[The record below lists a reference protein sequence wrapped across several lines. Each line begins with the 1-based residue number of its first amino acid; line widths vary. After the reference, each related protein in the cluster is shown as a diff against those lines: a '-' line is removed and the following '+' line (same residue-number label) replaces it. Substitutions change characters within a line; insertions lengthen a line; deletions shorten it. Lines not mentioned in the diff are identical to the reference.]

1 MDVQSFFI
9 RYLLFP
15 LIFLVSAAVLSI
27 INKKNQFLN
36 NKKLIVSVLL
46 TGIILALPGFLGFL
60 NFNFMPWGYIIC
72 CIYYVLTG
80 ILMVYLLSKFYAA
93 PLLDRKVFIFFA
105 AFISALLAVYLY
117 QLAFNW
123 LSDVNF
129 GWWGAGSISWFFV
142 PLIFWWAYVAL
153 LNIPS
158 EIYKIWKYPDVPL
171 DINMDHIDFN
181 KLLVLELELY
191 KKSSDPEPLKV
202 KVKAPANMNFGVW
215 FHKFIDDYNLKFAKN
230 PVEFRDDHQDG
241 YRWIF
246 FVKTSFFK
254 RNLFIDPDLDIAQ
267 NGISEKMTIYAKR
280 VSENVNVAHE
290 TGESA
295 IFI

>member
-9 RYLLFP
+9 RFLLFP
-15 LIFLVSAAVLSI
+15 LIFIVSTAVLSI

-36 NKKLIVSVLL
+36 NKRLIISVLL
-46 TGIILALPGFLGFL
+46 IGIILAIPGFLGFL

-72 CIYYVLTG
+72 CIFYILTG
-80 ILMVYLLSKFYAA
+80 TVFVYLLTKYY
-93 PLLDRKVFIFFA
+93 PKDVLERKVFIFFA
-105 AFISALLAVYLY
+105 TFISAILSVYLY

-123 LSDVNF
+123 LSNVRF
-129 GWWGAGSISWFFV
+129 GWWGAGSIAWFFV
-142 PLIFWWAYVAL
+142 PLMFWWAYVSL
-153 LNIPS
+153 LSIPS
-158 EIYKIWKYPDVPL
+158 EIYKIWKYPSTPL
-171 DINMDHIDFN
+171 DINMDHVDFN

-202 KVKAPANMNFGVW
+202 KVKAPENMNFGIW
-215 FHKFIDDYNLKFAKN
+215 FHKFIDDYNLKFGKN
-230 PVEFRDDHQDG
+230 PVEFRDEDQDG

-246 FVKTSFFK
+246 FIKTSFFK
-254 RNLFIDPDLDIAQ
+254 RNIFIDPDLDITE

-280 VSENVNVAHE
+280 VTENVNKPNEV
-290 TGESA
+290 GESA

>member
-9 RYLLFP
+9 RFLLFP
-15 LIFLVSAAVLSI
+15 LIFIVSTAVLSI

-36 NKKLIVSVLL
+36 NKRLIISVLL
-46 TGIILALPGFLGFL
+46 IGIILAIPGFLGFL

-72 CIYYVLTG
+72 CIFYILTG
-80 ILMVYLLSKFYAA
+80 TVFVYLLTKYY
-93 PLLDRKVFIFFA
+93 PKDVLERKVFIFFA
-105 AFISALLAVYLY
+105 TFVSAILSVYLY

-123 LSDVNF
+123 LSNVRF
-129 GWWGAGSISWFFV
+129 GWWGAGSIAWFFV
-142 PLIFWWAYVAL
+142 PLMFWWAYVSL
-153 LNIPS
+153 LSIPS
-158 EIYKIWKYPDVPL
+158 EIYKIWKYPSTPL
-171 DINMDHIDFN
+171 DINMDHVDFN

-202 KVKAPANMNFGVW
+202 KVKAPENMNFGIW
-215 FHKFIDDYNLKFAKN
+215 FHKFIDDYNLKFGKN
-230 PVEFRDDHQDG
+230 PVEFRDEDQDG

-246 FVKTSFFK
+246 FIKTSFFK
-254 RNLFIDPDLDIAQ
+254 RNIFIDPDLDITE

-280 VSENVNVAHE
+280 VTENVNKPNEV
-290 TGESA
+290 GESA